1 MKNKQEILNK
11 IELLSKGNE
20 PNFQININDTLTAY
34 QHLEENR
41 SNLTIK
47 ILSILGVI
55 LSVLSFLGA
64 LFLLNILN
72 DKLNLIICG
81 SIFLVLSLYCIK
93 KYNAIIIDTASIA
106 FYIAGGWMLI
116 YGFDI
121 HDLNYIFIL
130 CFIISL
136 CTLLIVQRH
145 LLSLLN
151 ILGIIYSIIALINHN
166 YQNILFITLINAI
179 LIIALIYFLSH
190 EAAVLSKRNLISTIY
205 NPLRLGLILATVATT
220 AFIIL
225 SHYETYNEQVNNNS
239 FALYILSVLYAFAI
253 LWVVYKITSKFEIT
267 TSKVLFPT
275 YALLILMLGSTVINP
290 GIACSILLILTCFNY
305 QYRMGLSIGLISLLL
320 SLWHFYYNLTFSL
333 LVKSLILVI
342 SGLLFLAIYFV
353 INSNKINNEKI

>member
-11 IELLSKGNE
+11 IEILSEGKE
-20 PNFQININDTLTAY
+20 SHFQININDTLAAY

-47 ILSILGVI
+47 ILSILGVV

-72 DKLNLIICG
+72 DNLNLIICG

-93 KYNAIIIDTASIA
+93 KYNTIIIDTASIA
-106 FYIAGGWMLI
+106 LYIAGGWMLI
-116 YGFDI
+116 YGLEIDN
-121 HDLNYIFIL
+121 LNYIFIL
-130 CFIISL
+130 CFIISS
-136 CTLLIVQRH
+136 CTLLIVQRY

-151 ILGIIYSIIALINHN
+151 ILCIIYSTAALINYN
-166 YQNILFITLINAI
+166 DQNVLFITFINTI
-179 LIIALIYFLSH
+179 LVITLIYLLSN
-190 EAAVLSKRNLISTIY
+190 EATVLSKRNLISTIY

-225 SHYETYNEQVNNNS
+225 SHYETYTDQVDTSS
-239 FALYILSVLYAFAI
+239 FALYVLSVLYAFST
-253 LWVVYKITSKFEIT
+253 LWVVYKITNKFEIT
-267 TSKVLFPT
+267 KSKVLFPI
-275 YALLILMLGSTVINP
+275 YGLLILLLGSTVINP
-290 GIACSILLILTCFNY
+290 GISGSILIILLCFNY
-305 QYRMGLSIGLISLLL
+305 QYRIGLSIGIISLLL
-320 SLWHFYYNLTFSL
+320 SLWHFYYNLNFSL
-333 LVKSLILVI
+333 LVKSLMLII

>member
-20 PNFQININDTLTAY
+20 PNFQININDTMAAY

-81 SIFLVLSLYCIK
+81 SIFLILSLYCIK

-106 FYIAGGWMLI
+106 FYIVGGWMLI

-136 CTLLIVQRH
+136 CTLLIVQRY

-151 ILGIIYSIIALINHN
+151 ILCIIYSIIALINHN
-166 YQNILFITLINAI
+166 DQNLLFITLINAI

-205 NPLRLGLILATVATT
+205 NPLRLGLILATVVTT

-225 SHYETYNEQVNNNS
+225 SHYETNEQVNNTS
-239 FALYILSVLYAFAI
+239 FALYILSVLYALAT

-267 TSKVLFPT
+267 KSKVLFPT

-290 GIACSILLILTCFNY
+290 GIACSILLILICFNY
-305 QYRMGLSIGLISLLL
+305 QYRIGLSIGLISLLL

-333 LVKSLILVI
+333 LIKSLILVI

>member
-20 PNFQININDTLTAY
+20 PNFQININDTMAAY

-81 SIFLVLSLYCIK
+81 SIFLILSLYCIK

-106 FYIAGGWMLI
+106 FYIVGGWMLI
-116 YGFDI
+116 YGLDI

-136 CTLLIVQRH
+136 CTLLIVQRY

-151 ILGIIYSIIALINHN
+151 ILCIIYSIIALINHN
-166 YQNILFITLINAI
+166 DQNLLFITLINAI

-205 NPLRLGLILATVATT
+205 KPLRLGLILATIVTT

-225 SHYETYNEQVNNNS
+225 SHYGTNEQVNNTS
-239 FALYILSVLYAFAI
+239 FALYILSVLYALAT

-267 TSKVLFPT
+267 KSKVLFPT
-275 YALLILMLGSTVINP
+275 YGLLILLLGSTVINP
-290 GIACSILLILTCFNY
+290 GIACSILLILICFNY
-305 QYRMGLSIGLISLLL
+305 QYRIGLSIGLISLLL
-320 SLWHFYYNLTFSL
+320 SLCHFYYNLNFSL
-333 LVKSLILVI
+333 LVKSLILII

>member
-11 IELLSKGNE
+11 IELLSKDNE
-20 PNFQININDTLTAY
+20 PNFQININDTLAAY

-106 FYIAGGWMLI
+106 FYIVGGWMLI
-116 YGFDI
+116 YGLDI

-136 CTLLIVQRH
+136 CTLLIVQRY

-151 ILGIIYSIIALINHN
+151 ILCIIYSIIALINHN
-166 YQNILFITLINAI
+166 NQDVLFITFINAI
-179 LIIALIYFLSH
+179 LMIALIYFLSH

-205 NPLRLGLILATVATT
+205 NPLRLGLILATVVTT

-225 SHYETYNEQVNNNS
+225 SHYETNEQINNTS
-239 FALYILSVLYAFAI
+239 FALYILSVLYGFAT

-267 TSKVLFPT
+267 KSKVLFPT
-275 YALLILMLGSTVINP
+275 YGLLILLLGSTVINP
-290 GIACSILLILTCFNY
+290 GIACSILLIFICFNY
-305 QYRMGLSIGLISLLL
+305 QYRIGLSIGLISLIL
-320 SLWHFYYNLTFSL
+320 SLWHFYYNLNFSL
-333 LVKSLILVI
+333 LVKSLILII

>member
-20 PNFQININDTLTAY
+20 PNFQININDTMAAY

-81 SIFLVLSLYCIK
+81 SIFLILSLYCIK

-106 FYIAGGWMLI
+106 FYIVGGWMLI

-136 CTLLIVQRH
+136 CTLLIVQRY

-151 ILGIIYSIIALINHN
+151 ILCIIYSIIALINHN
-166 YQNILFITLINAI
+166 DQNLLFITLINAI

-205 NPLRLGLILATVATT
+205 NPLRLGLILATVVTT

-225 SHYETYNEQVNNNS
+225 SHYETNEQVNNTS
-239 FALYILSVLYAFAI
+239 FALHILSVLYALAT

-267 TSKVLFPT
+267 KSKVLFPT

-290 GIACSILLILTCFNY
+290 GIACSILLILICFNY
-305 QYRMGLSIGLISLLL
+305 QYRIGLSIGLISLLL
-320 SLWHFYYNLTFSL
+320 SLWHFYYNLNFSL
-333 LVKSLILVI
+333 LVKSLILII

>member
-20 PNFQININDTLTAY
+20 PNFQININDTMAAY

-81 SIFLVLSLYCIK
+81 SIFLILSLYCMK

-106 FYIAGGWMLI
+106 FYIVGGWMLI

-136 CTLLIVQRH
+136 CTLLIVQRY

-151 ILGIIYSIIALINHN
+151 ILCIIYSIIALINHN
-166 YQNILFITLINAI
+166 DQNLLFITLINAI

-205 NPLRLGLILATVATT
+205 NPLRLGLILATVVTT

-225 SHYETYNEQVNNNS
+225 SHYETNEQVNNTS
-239 FALYILSVLYAFAI
+239 FALNILSVLYALAT

-267 TSKVLFPT
+267 KSKVLFPT

-290 GIACSILLILTCFNY
+290 GIACSILLILICFNY
-305 QYRMGLSIGLISLLL
+305 QYRIGLSIGLISLLL
-320 SLWHFYYNLTFSL
+320 SLWHFYYNLNFSL
-333 LVKSLILVI
+333 LVKSLILII

>member
-20 PNFQININDTLTAY
+20 PNFQININDTMAAY

-81 SIFLVLSLYCIK
+81 SIFLILSLYCIK

-106 FYIAGGWMLI
+106 FYIVGGWMLI

-136 CTLLIVQRH
+136 CTLLIVQRY

-151 ILGIIYSIIALINHN
+151 ILCIIYSIIALINHN
-166 YQNILFITLINAI
+166 DQNLLFITLINAI

-205 NPLRLGLILATVATT
+205 NPLRLGLILATVVTT

-225 SHYETYNEQVNNNS
+225 SHYETNEQVNNTS
-239 FALYILSVLYAFAI
+239 FALYILSVLYALAT

-267 TSKVLFPT
+267 KSKVLFPT

-290 GIACSILLILTCFNY
+290 GIACSILLILICFNY
-305 QYRMGLSIGLISLLL
+305 QYRIGLSIGLISLLL
-320 SLWHFYYNLTFSL
+320 SLWHFYYNLNFSL
-333 LVKSLILVI
+333 LVKSLILII